1 MQDFLTL
8 KNILHYFFHFI
19 FPVFVALIFFKK
31 NWKKAYLIML
41 ATMLVDLD
49 HLFANPIFDPD
60 RNSIGFHFLHSYPA
74 IAIYLLGC
82 IFTKRNFRIIFLGL
96 LLHMATDFADF
107 FVF

>member
-8 KNILHYFFHFI
+8 KSLFHYFFHFI
-19 FPVFVALIFFKK
+19 FPVFVAFIFFKE

-74 IAIYLLGC
+74 IAIYLLGF
-82 IFTKRNFRIIFLGL
+82 IFAKGNFRIVFFGL
-96 LLHMATDFADF
+96 LLHMATDFADSH
-107 FVF
+107 VF